1 MTEDL
6 KNKITDIIR
15 EHRNESYLVSHEIA
29 EKIAEVVDEEKP
41 KTEAIEH
48 ALGTLSAFIDVAQNG
63 YDTQFETT
71 YRLELQAARAELN
84 AIRSKS

>member
-1 MTEDL
+1 MTNEL
-6 KNKITDIIR
+6 KTKIQAIIVQGAKCNN
-15 EHRNESYLVSHEIA
+15 HASEIA
-29 EKIAEVVDEEKP
+29 DKIAEVVDAEKP

-71 YRLELQAARAELN
+71 YRLELQAARAELE
-84 AIRSKS
+84 AIRSKT